1 VSTRVGTPVQGEMLA
16 GRYRLDECLAEYPRT
31 HRTLWRGT
39 DAVLNR
45 QVAVELRVPGG
56 EGAAEFLATAITVSR
71 IVHPA
76 VIGVYDAVDEG
87 ARAYVVREWVRGAS
101 LASEVRDTPMAPERA
116 VAVARSVVEGI
127 AALHAAGAT
136 HGNVNPNSVL
146 IKADDSVTLTDL
158 RPAEASTTADVRAV
172 GALLYAALTGR
183 WPAEIAAP
191 PGLPDALRA
200 DGKLC
205 SPRQVRAGI
214 PDYLDAVTMD
224 LLDPTQPP
232 PSAAELATELRRFD
246 LDDSPEAD
254 SYPAEEGDE
263 PRRSS
268 WTRWA
273 LTVMSVFVVAIL
285 GWVIGTSVLPAG
297 GVGGYPS
304 SAGPSDPN
312 AGGSLQ
318 VFPAAGA
325 RILDPAGDGAELGGA
340 ELSIDGNMD
349 TAWKTQD
356 YTQPNFGGIKPGMG
370 IRIDLGEAKAV
381 RQVTVRLSASG
392 ASVQLRVGSGSED
405 PQAYRTVA
413 SRQDAAE
420 DITLRVPTGVSER
433 YWLVWITS
441 LPVLNDNGYSIGVR
455 EVVLAG

>member
-1 VSTRVGTPVQGEMLA
+1 VGTPVEGEMLA
-16 GRYRLDECLAEYPRT
+16 GRYRLDECLADYPRT

-39 DAVLNR
+39 DAILNR

-56 EGAAEFLATAITVSR
+56 EGAEDFLATAITVSR

-87 ARAYVVREWVRGAS
+87 ARAYVVREWIRGSS
-101 LASEVRDTPMAPERA
+101 LAAEVRDTPMAPERA
-116 VAVARSVVEGI
+116 IAVARSAVEGL

-136 HGNVNPNSVL
+136 HGNLSPNSVL
-146 IKADDSVTLTDL
+146 IEPDDSVTLTDL
-158 RPAEASTTADVRAV
+158 RPAEASPEADIRAV

-183 WPAEIAAP
+183 WPAEFAAVP
-191 PGLPDALRA
+191 DLPDAVRA
-200 DGKLC
+200 DGRIC

-214 PDYLDAVTMD
+214 PAYLDAVTMD
-224 LLDPTQPP
+224 LLDPAQTP

-246 LDDSPEAD
+246 LEDTPEGEPYPDDD
-254 SYPAEEGDE
+254 GDE
-263 PRRSS
+263 PSRSS
-268 WTRWA
+268 WTKWA
-273 LTVMSVFVVAIL
+273 LTVMSVFVVAVL

-304 SAGPSDPN
+304 SAGPSDSDA
-312 AGGSLQ
+312 AGRLQ
-318 VFPAAGA
+318 VFPATAA

-340 ELSIDGNMD
+340 DLAIDGQVD

-356 YTQPNFGGIKPGMG
+356 YTQANFGGIKPGMG
-370 IRIDLGEAKAV
+370 VRVDLGEAKAV
-381 RQVTVRLSASG
+381 RQVTIRLTAAG
-392 ASVQLRVGSGSED
+392 ANVQLRTGSGSED
-405 PQAYRTVA
+405 PQAYRVIA

-420 DITLRVPTGVSER
+420 DITLQVPAEVSER

-441 LPVLNDNGYSIGVR
+441 LPAMNDNGHSIGVR
-455 EVVLAG
+455 EIVLAG